1 MNKILIID
9 DDKELCTLIK
19 RSVLSEE
26 IEADICNSGREG
38 IQQLKEQTYQL
49 VILDVMM
56 PGMDGFETLEEIKKN
71 SLNKF
76 DYSYAKTFL
85 EHVANYYMGE
95 DVILSNGR
103 EGKILQINTENIS
116 KPLIL
121 VDGEFVDL
129 NKEKDMFIKELIVR

>member
-49 VILDVMM
+49 VILDVLRH
-56 PGMDGFETLEEIKKN
+56 EKKA
-71 SLNKF
+71 SGTTSVKKSRSF
-76 DYSYAKTFL
+76 SARAFRMAVAEAKLPFL
-85 EHVANYYMGE
+85 
-95 DVILSNGR
+95 
-103 EGKILQINTENIS
+103 
-116 KPLIL
+116 PLL
-121 VDGEFVDL
+121 
-129 NKEKDMFIKELIVR
+129 

>member
-56 PGMDGFETLEEIKKN
+56 PGMDGFETLEEIRKEYLFIN
-71 SLNKF
+71 SVKQ
-76 DYSYAKTFL
+76 
-85 EHVANYYMGE
+85 
-95 DVILSNGR
+95 
-103 EGKILQINTENIS
+103 KISLY
-116 KPLIL
+116 
-121 VDGEFVDL
+121 
-129 NKEKDMFIKELIVR
+129 